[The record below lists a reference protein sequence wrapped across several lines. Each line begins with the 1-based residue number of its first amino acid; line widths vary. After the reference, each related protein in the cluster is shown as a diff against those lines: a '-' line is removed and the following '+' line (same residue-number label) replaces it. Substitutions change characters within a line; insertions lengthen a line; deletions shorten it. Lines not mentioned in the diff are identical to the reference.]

1 MTMPDL
7 LHATRTLS
15 APLGTAAATAVAAAL
30 LAGCAAIGGIPRDV
44 PPAADG
50 QRSALL
56 ERIGRDQS
64 ALDALGLTM
73 AQRNNVDWA
82 RAQCFVQHAYSEL
95 HGRDAHGFTVAALTQ
110 AEALI
115 DSLKAGRAGA
125 PTALINHRER
135 MRNDLWRV
143 AERTRGNSCAAATAG
158 CLEVQLVRA
167 GHEYHTMGWR
177 HATSYFA
184 IAEDMAQQ
192 AEREAASCPPP
203 PPPLA
208 PYVPPPAPPPAAAL
222 PVPPPPPATIQRGTL
237 TLGADVLF
245 RFDRAGAD
253 QVLVEGRRQL
263 DEAAERLKSVQ
274 LDSVRVI
281 GHTDPEGS
289 DDYNERLS
297 RQRAETVKALLVAR
311 GLPADKISIEGRGE
325 REPVVSCDRARLRG
339 EKLNACNQP
348 NRRVVIEFAY
358 R

>member
-1 MTMPDL
+1 MKMTPL
-7 LHATRTLS
+7 PRTARTALF
-15 APLGTAAATAVAAAL
+15 GTLAGTLTSAL
-30 LAGCAAIGGIPRDV
+30 LAGCASFGFIPRDV

-56 ERIGRDQS
+56 ERIGRNQS
-64 ALDALGLTM
+64 ALDALGLTV
-73 AQRNNVDWA
+73 AQRNNYDWA

-95 HGRDAHGFTVAALTQ
+95 HGRDANGFTLAALTQ

-115 DSLKAGRAGA
+115 DSLQAERAGA

-135 MRNDLWRV
+135 MRNDLWAV
-143 AERTRGNSCAAATAG
+143 AERTRDNRCARATAG

-184 IAEDMAQQ
+184 LAEDLAQQ
-192 AEREAASCPPP
+192 AQREATGCPPP

-208 PYVPPPAPPPAAAL
+208 PYVPPPPPPPAATQ
-222 PVPPPPPATIQRGTL
+222 PVVPPAPATIQRGSL

-245 RFDRAGAD
+245 RFNRFSAD

-263 DEAAERLKSVQ
+263 DAAAERLKSVQ

-289 DDYNERLS
+289 DAYNDRLS
-297 RQRAETVKALLVAR
+297 RQRAETIKALLVAR
-311 GLPADKISIEGRGE
+311 GVPAEKITTEGRGE
-325 REPVVSCDRARLRG
+325 RETVVRCDRATLRG
-339 EKLNACNQP
+339 EALNACNQP
-348 NRRVVIEFAY
+348 NRRVVIDFAY
-358 R
+358 RP